1 MLALG
6 PPLLSWR
13 TIMHWIFKFTNLR
26 PNKNNIYS
34 TVKYILLKTTTKPP
48 PSARFIK
55 CKQSINAQICP
66 VLGNTAKH
74 TSQNGNQWETNEWF
88 PRCRSRDG
96 NASRRLW
103 RNHSHCHWTGQRRKR
118 WGRLRGEGRW
128 KLGNFEAQK
137 CRALRSR
144 FTGYS
149 PGPGSLVGSGS
160 RKTTSRVQSRVKCLT
175 V

>member
-34 TVKYILLKTTTKPP
+34 TVKYILPTNHKTP
-48 PSARFIK
+48 PSARFIMQTVNK
-55 CKQSINAQICP
+55 CTANA
-66 VLGNTAKH
+66 VLGNTAKKP
-74 TSQNGNQWETNEWF
+74 SPNVPNGFQRMVS
-88 PRCRSRDG
+88 RCRSRDE

-103 RNHSHCHWTGQRRKR
+103 RNHSHCHWTGQRRTPVR
-118 WGRLRGEGRW
+118 PLEVGES
-128 KLGNFEAQK
+128 EAQK

-160 RKTTSRVQSRVKCLT
+160 RKPPAGCNRALSV
-175 V
+175 